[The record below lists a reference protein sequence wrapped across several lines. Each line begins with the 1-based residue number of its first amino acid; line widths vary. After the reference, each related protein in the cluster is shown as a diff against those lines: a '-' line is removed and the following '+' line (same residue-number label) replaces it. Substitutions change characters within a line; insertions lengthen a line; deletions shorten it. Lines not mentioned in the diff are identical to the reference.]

1 MAIGEI
7 WANKGISKEG
17 LAMALVPWKRQDIER
32 PAASLQREMNR
43 LFDDFFTRDFF
54 VEPFRGMGEWRPALD
69 VAETDTAIIVKADLP
84 GLEVKDIDVS
94 LRGDILTIKGQKKE
108 EKEEKTKS
116 YHRVERHF
124 GSFERSVRLPAP
136 VKGDQVEA
144 SFKDGVL
151 NIQLPKTEEAKQ
163 KSIRI
168 KVD

>member
-1 MAIGEI
+1 
-7 WANKGISKEG
+7 
-17 LAMALVPWKRQDIER
+17 MALVPWRKQDIER
-32 PAASLQREMNR
+32 PAASFQREMNR

-54 VEPFRGMGEWRPALD
+54 VEPFRGMGEWRPAVD
-69 VAETDTAIIVKADLP
+69 VAETDTSIVVKADLP

-94 LRGDILTIKGQKKE
+94 LRGDILTIKGEKKE
-108 EKEEKTKS
+108 EKEEKAKS

-124 GSFERSVRLPAP
+124 GSFQRSVRLPAS
-136 VKGDQVEA
+136 VKADQIEA

-151 NIQLPKTEEAKQ
+151 QITMPKTEESKQ

>member
-1 MAIGEI
+1 MAP
-7 WANKGISKEG
+7 
-17 LAMALVPWKRQDIER
+17 VPWKKQDIER

-54 VEPFRGMGEWRPALD
+54 VEPFKGISEWRPALD
-69 VAETDTAIIVKADLP
+69 VAETETSVIVKADLA
-84 GLEVKDIDVS
+84 GLEAKDLDVS
-94 LRGDILTIKGQKKE
+94 LRGDILTIKGEKKE

-116 YHRVERHF
+116 YHCVERHY
-124 GSFERSVRLPAP
+124 GNFERSVRLPAT
-136 VKGDQVEA
+136 VKADQVEA

-151 NIQLPKTEEAKQ
+151 RIEMPKTEEARQ